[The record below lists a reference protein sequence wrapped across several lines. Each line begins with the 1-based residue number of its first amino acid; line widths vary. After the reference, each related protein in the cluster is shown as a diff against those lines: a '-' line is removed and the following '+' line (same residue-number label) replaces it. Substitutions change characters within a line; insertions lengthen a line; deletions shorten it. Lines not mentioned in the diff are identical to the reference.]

1 MDKKKSHYLVHGL
14 FWKGRMHNANYHE
27 TKQGNLCCINKT
39 FENADLSKAQK
50 EVFAYY
56 QSLIDVLYDAL
67 GDTYTTD
74 KQARID
80 LLTMNAHIEVL
91 EPSSL
96 RRKIKELLQEML
108 GKY

>member
-1 MDKKKSHYLVHGL
+1 MDKMKSHYLVHGL
-14 FWKGRMHNANYHE
+14 FWKEQMHNANYL
-27 TKQGNLCCINKT
+27 KARKNNLCSINKSFT
-39 FENADLSKAQK
+39 DADFSKARK
-50 EVFAYY
+50 EAFAYY
-56 QSLIDVLYDAL
+56 QCLIDVLYEAL

-96 RRKIKELLQEML
+96 RGKMKELLQEML
-108 GKY
+108 EKY

>member
-14 FWKGRMHNANYHE
+14 FWKERMHNANYRE
-27 TKQGNLCCINKT
+27 ARKSNLCSINKS
-39 FENADLSKAQK
+39 FSDADLSKAQK

-80 LLTMNAHIEVL
+80 LLTMNAHVEVL

-96 RRKIKELLQEML
+96 RGKMKELLQEML
-108 GKY
+108 EKY